1 MKKSLLFTLL
11 FSLSL
16 TVFAQQ
22 NPCIPDASLQDSTF
36 GLWPDTI
43 QNLPIA
49 QLNTYY
55 EEHIQIKTPNT
66 VGEVMGY
73 PYYIYL
79 GPLPIDIAPLEID
92 SIKLVGVDSLPSV
105 MSTYL
110 SNSDSVFMGNDIA
123 CVTLFGT
130 PGVDELGTYDI
141 SLIIDGWINVD
152 VIGTV
157 SLYEQLGDYETIDG
171 YRFVVAPTWNCENEA
186 CVAVTDVEDGIG
198 IYSTLTECQEAC
210 ESVSIDENN
219 NLSFSVSQNSP
230 NPFSNRT
237 SIEFNSTTEGKY
249 FFSVVNLLGEVQDH
263 RIINANYGS
272 NKIDVDA
279 SALYSGIYFYILSN
293 AKGIITKKMIINKN

>member
-11 FSLSL
+11 FSLSI
-16 TVFAQQ
+16 TVLAQQ
-22 NPCIPDASLQDSTF
+22 SPCVPDASLQDSTF

-49 QLNTYY
+49 QLDTYY
-55 EEHIQIKTPNT
+55 EEHIQIKTPAT
-66 VGEVMGY
+66 VGEVMGD
-73 PYYIYL
+73 PYEIDVL
-79 GPLPIDIAPLEID
+79 GFPVNIAPLEID
-92 SIKLVGVDSLPSV
+92 SIKLVGVNGLPSV

-130 PGVDELGTYDI
+130 PGLDELGTHDI
-141 SLIIDGWINVD
+141 SLIIDGWINVS

-171 YRFVVAPTWNCENEA
+171 YRLVVQSEM
-186 CVAVTDVEDGIG
+186 
-198 IYSTLTECQEAC
+198 
-210 ESVSIDENN
+210 VSINENN

-237 SIEFNSTTEGKY
+237 SIEFNSTTEGEY
-249 FFSVVNLLGEVQDH
+249 LFSVVNLLGEVQDH

-272 NKIDVDA
+272 NIIDVDA
-279 SALYSGIYFYILSN
+279 SALSSGIYFYTLSN
-293 AKGIITKKMIINKN
+293 AQAIITKKMIINKN

>member
-16 TVFAQQ
+16 AVLAQQ
-22 NPCIPDASLQDSTF
+22 SPCVPDASLQDSTF

-43 QNLPIA
+43 ENLPIA
-49 QLNTYY
+49 QLDTYY
-55 EEHIQIKTPNT
+55 EEHIQIKTPAT
-66 VGEVMGY
+66 VGEVMGD
-73 PYYIYL
+73 PYEIDVL
-79 GPLPIDIAPLEID
+79 GFPVNIAPLEID
-92 SIKLVGVDSLPSV
+92 SIKLVGVNGLPSV

-130 PGVDELGTYDI
+130 PGVDELGTHDI
-141 SLIIDGWINVD
+141 SLIIDGWINVS

-171 YRFVVAPTWNCENEA
+171 YRLVVQSEM
-186 CVAVTDVEDGIG
+186 
-198 IYSTLTECQEAC
+198 
-210 ESVSIDENN
+210 VSIDENY

-237 SIEFNSTTEGKY
+237 SIEFNSTTEGEHL
-249 FFSVVNLLGEVQDH
+249 FSVVNLLGEVQDH
-263 RIINANYGS
+263 RIINANYGN

-279 SALYSGIYFYILSN
+279 SALSSGIYFYTLSN
-293 AKGIITKKMIINKN
+293 AQGMITKKMIINKN

>member
-16 TVFAQQ
+16 TVLAQQ
-22 NPCIPDASLQDSTF
+22 SPCVPDASLQDSTF

-49 QLNTYY
+49 QLDTYY
-55 EEHIQIKTPNT
+55 EEHIQIKTPAT
-66 VGEVMGY
+66 VGEVMGD
-73 PYYIYL
+73 PYEIDVL
-79 GPLPIDIAPLEID
+79 GFPVNIAPLEID
-92 SIKLVGVDSLPSV
+92 SIKLVGVNGLPSV

-130 PGVDELGTYDI
+130 PGLDELGTHDI
-141 SLIIDGWINVD
+141 SLIIDGWINVS

-171 YRFVVAPTWNCENEA
+171 YRLVVQSEM
-186 CVAVTDVEDGIG
+186 
-198 IYSTLTECQEAC
+198 
-210 ESVSIDENN
+210 VSINDNN

-237 SIEFNSTTEGKY
+237 SIEFNSTTEGEY
-249 FFSVVNLLGEVQDH
+249 LFSVVNLLGDVQDH

-272 NKIDVDA
+272 NIIDVDA
-279 SALYSGIYFYILSN
+279 SALSSGIYFYTLSN
-293 AKGIITKKMIINKN
+293 AQEIITKKMMINKN

>member
-11 FSLSL
+11 FTLSL
-16 TVFAQQ
+16 TVLAQQ
-22 NPCIPDASLQDSTF
+22 SPCVPDASLQDSTF

-49 QLNTYY
+49 QLDTYY
-55 EEHIQIKTPNT
+55 EEHIQIKTPAT
-66 VGEVMGY
+66 VGEVMGD
-73 PYYIYL
+73 PYEIDVL
-79 GPLPIDIAPLEID
+79 GFPVNIAPLEID
-92 SIKLVGVDSLPSV
+92 SIKLVGVNGLPSV

-130 PGVDELGTYDI
+130 PSVDELGTHDI
-141 SLIIDGWINVD
+141 SLIIDGWINVS

-157 SLYEQLGDYETIDG
+157 SLYDQLGDYETIDG
-171 YRFVVAPTWNCENEA
+171 YRLVVQSEM
-186 CVAVTDVEDGIG
+186 
-198 IYSTLTECQEAC
+198 
-210 ESVSIDENN
+210 VSIDENN

-237 SIEFNSTTEGKY
+237 SIEFNSTTEGEHL
-249 FFSVVNLLGEVQDH
+249 FSIVNLLGEVQDY

-279 SALYSGIYFYILSN
+279 SALSSGIYFYTLSN
-293 AKGIITKKMIINKN
+293 AQGMITKKMIINKN

>member
-16 TVFAQQ
+16 TVLAQQ
-22 NPCIPDASLQDSTF
+22 SPCVPDASLQDSTF

-49 QLNTYY
+49 QLDTYY

-66 VGEVMGY
+66 VGEVMGD
-73 PYYIYL
+73 PYEIEVL
-79 GPLPIDIAPLEID
+79 GFPVNIAPLEID
-92 SIKLVGVDSLPSV
+92 SIKLVGVNGLPSV

-110 SNSDSVFMGNDIA
+110 SNSDSIFMGNDIA

-130 PGVDELGTYDI
+130 PGVDELGTHDI
-141 SLIIDGWINVD
+141 SLIIDGWINVS

-171 YRFVVAPTWNCENEA
+171 YRLVVQSEM
-186 CVAVTDVEDGIG
+186 
-198 IYSTLTECQEAC
+198 
-210 ESVSIDENN
+210 VSIDENN

-237 SIEFNSTTEGKY
+237 SIEFNSTTEGEY
-249 FFSVVNLLGEVQDH
+249 LFSVVNLLGEVQDH

-279 SALYSGIYFYILSN
+279 SALSSGIYFYTLSN
-293 AKGIITKKMIINKN
+293 AQGIITKKMIINKN

>member
-16 TVFAQQ
+16 TVLAQQ
-22 NPCIPDASLQDSTF
+22 SPCVPDASLQDSTF

-49 QLNTYY
+49 QLDTYY

-66 VGEVMGY
+66 VGEVMGD
-73 PYYIYL
+73 PYEIDVL
-79 GPLPIDIAPLEID
+79 GFPVNIAPLEID
-92 SIKLVGVDSLPSV
+92 SIKLVGVNGLPSV

-130 PGVDELGTYDI
+130 PGVDELGTHDI
-141 SLIIDGWINVD
+141 SLIIDGWINVS

-157 SLYEQLGDYETIDG
+157 SLYDQLGDYETIDG
-171 YRFVVAPTWNCENEA
+171 YRLVVQSEM
-186 CVAVTDVEDGIG
+186 
-198 IYSTLTECQEAC
+198 
-210 ESVSIDENN
+210 VSIDENN

-237 SIEFNSTTEGKY
+237 SIEFNSTTEGEY
-249 FFSVVNLLGEVQDH
+249 LFSVVNLLGEVQDH

-279 SALYSGIYFYILSN
+279 SALSSGIYFYTLSN
-293 AKGIITKKMIINKN
+293 AQGMITKKMIINKN

>member
-16 TVFAQQ
+16 TVLAQQ
-22 NPCIPDASLQDSTF
+22 SPCIPDASLQDSTF

-49 QLNTYY
+49 QLDTYY

-66 VGEVMGY
+66 VGEVMGD
-73 PYYIYL
+73 PYEIEVL
-79 GPLPIDIAPLEID
+79 GFPVNIAPLEID
-92 SIKLVGVDSLPSV
+92 SIKLVGVNGLPSV

-130 PGVDELGTYDI
+130 PSVDELGTHDI
-141 SLIIDGWINVD
+141 SLIIDGWINVS

-157 SLYEQLGDYETIDG
+157 SLFEQLGDYETIDG
-171 YRFVVAPTWNCENEA
+171 YRLVVQSEM
-186 CVAVTDVEDGIG
+186 
-198 IYSTLTECQEAC
+198 
-210 ESVSIDENN
+210 VSIDENN

-237 SIEFNSTTEGKY
+237 SIEFNSTNEGEY
-249 FFSVVNLLGEVQDH
+249 LFSVVNLLGEVQDH

-279 SALYSGIYFYILSN
+279 SALSSGIYFYTLSN
-293 AKGIITKKMIINKN
+293 AHVMITKKMIINKN

>member
-16 TVFAQQ
+16 TVLAQQ
-22 NPCIPDASLQDSTF
+22 SPCVPDASLQDSTF

-49 QLNTYY
+49 QLDTYY
-55 EEHIQIKTPNT
+55 EEHIQIKTPAT
-66 VGEVMGY
+66 VGEVMGD
-73 PYYIYL
+73 PYEIDVL
-79 GPLPIDIAPLEID
+79 GFPVNIAPLEID
-92 SIKLVGVDSLPSV
+92 SIKLVGVNGLPSV

-130 PGVDELGTYDI
+130 PGVDELGTHDI
-141 SLIIDGWINVD
+141 SLIIDGWINVS

-157 SLYEQLGDYETIDG
+157 SLYDQLGDYETIDG
-171 YRFVVAPTWNCENEA
+171 YRLVVQSEM
-186 CVAVTDVEDGIG
+186 
-198 IYSTLTECQEAC
+198 
-210 ESVSIDENN
+210 VSIDENY
-219 NLSFSVSQNSP
+219 NLSFSVYQNSP

-237 SIEFNSTTEGKY
+237 SIEFNSTTEGEY
-249 FFSVVNLLGEVQDH
+249 LFSVVNLLGELQDY

-279 SALYSGIYFYILSN
+279 SALSSGIYFYTLSN
-293 AKGIITKKMIINKN
+293 SQGMITKKMIINKN

>member
-16 TVFAQQ
+16 TVLAQQ
-22 NPCIPDASLQDSTF
+22 SPCVPDASLQDSTF

-49 QLNTYY
+49 QLDTYY
-55 EEHIQIKTPNT
+55 EEHIQIKTPAT
-66 VGEVMGY
+66 VGEVMGD
-73 PYYIYL
+73 PYEIDVL
-79 GPLPIDIAPLEID
+79 GFPVNIAPLEID
-92 SIKLVGVDSLPSV
+92 SIKLVGVNGLPSV

-130 PGVDELGTYDI
+130 PGVDELGTHDI
-141 SLIIDGWINVD
+141 SLIIDGWINVS

-171 YRFVVAPTWNCENEA
+171 YRLVVQSEM
-186 CVAVTDVEDGIG
+186 
-198 IYSTLTECQEAC
+198 
-210 ESVSIDENN
+210 VSINENN
-219 NLSFSVSQNSP
+219 NLSFSVYQNSP

-237 SIEFNSTTEGKY
+237 SIEFNSTNEGEY
-249 FFSVVNLLGEVQDH
+249 LFSVVNLLGEVQDH

-279 SALYSGIYFYILSN
+279 SALSSGIYFYTLSN
-293 AKGIITKKMIINKN
+293 AQGMITKKMIINKN

>member
-16 TVFAQQ
+16 TVLAQQ
-22 NPCIPDASLQDSTF
+22 SPCVPDASLQDSTF

-43 QNLPIA
+43 ENLPIA
-49 QLNTYY
+49 QLDTYY
-55 EEHIQIKTPNT
+55 EEHIQIKTPAT
-66 VGEVMGY
+66 VGEVMGD
-73 PYYIYL
+73 PYEIDVL
-79 GPLPIDIAPLEID
+79 GFPVNIAPLEID
-92 SIKLVGVDSLPSV
+92 SIKLVGVTGLPSV

-110 SNSDSVFMGNDIA
+110 SNPDSVFMGNDIA

-130 PGVDELGTYDI
+130 PGVDELGTHDI
-141 SLIIDGWINVD
+141 SLIIDGWINVS

-157 SLYEQLGDYETIDG
+157 SLYDQLGDYETIDG
-171 YRFVVAPTWNCENEA
+171 YRLVVQSEM
-186 CVAVTDVEDGIG
+186 
-198 IYSTLTECQEAC
+198 
-210 ESVSIDENN
+210 VSIDENN

-237 SIEFNSTTEGKY
+237 SIEFNSTTEGEY
-249 FFSVVNLLGEVQDH
+249 LFSIVNLLGEIQDQ

-279 SALYSGIYFYILSN
+279 SALSSGIYFYTLSN
-293 AKGIITKKMIINKN
+293 AQGMITKKMIINKN

>member
-16 TVFAQQ
+16 TVLAQQ
-22 NPCIPDASLQDSTF
+22 SPCVPDASLQDSTF

-49 QLNTYY
+49 QLDTYY
-55 EEHIQIKTPNT
+55 EEHIQIKTPAT
-66 VGEVMGY
+66 VGEVMGD
-73 PYYIYL
+73 PYEIDVL
-79 GPLPIDIAPLEID
+79 GFPVNIAPLEID
-92 SIKLVGVDSLPSV
+92 SIKLVGVNGLPSV

-130 PGVDELGTYDI
+130 PGVDELGTHDI
-141 SLIIDGWINVD
+141 SLIIDGWINVSI
-152 VIGTV
+152 IGTV
-157 SLYEQLGDYETIDG
+157 SLYDQLGDYETIDG
-171 YRFVVAPTWNCENEA
+171 YRLVVQSEM
-186 CVAVTDVEDGIG
+186 
-198 IYSTLTECQEAC
+198 
-210 ESVSIDENN
+210 VSIDENY

-237 SIEFNSTTEGKY
+237 SIEFNSTTEGEY
-249 FFSVVNLLGEVQDH
+249 LFSVVNLLGEVQDH

-279 SALYSGIYFYILSN
+279 SALSSGIYFYTLSN
-293 AKGIITKKMIINKN
+293 AQGMITKKMIINKN